1 MSKPQNWQKQ
11 VDTRKDR
18 RRGERGRS
26 VDPELLMYRP
36 EELLNP
42 ADLLKRFTES
52 AQGLLTSIAPE
63 NRPQQGE
70 IVAALRQGVLEAFR
84 TREEHLARLVECDLE
99 ARGSGSRMST
109 LKWQVSVRKA
119 LLGLGVRVVESPD
132 EREHFVVVEGE
143 GEGFEVVRPAYVDQA
158 TGKLILSG
166 QLRRVFRPGTQADGG
181 NGAQDATAKE
191 DQP

>member
-1 MSKPQNWQKQ
+1 MSKPKKWINQF
-11 VDTRKDR
+11 DSHKDR

-26 VDPELLMYRP
+26 IAPELLMYRP
-36 EELLNP
+36 DELLNP
-42 ADLLKRFTES
+42 ADLLKRFTETT
-52 AQGLLTSIAPE
+52 QGLLESIPVE
-63 NRPQQGE
+63 DRPKQGE

-119 LLGLGVRVVESPD
+119 LLGLGVRVIESPA
-132 EREHFVVVEGE
+132 ESEHFVVVEGE
-143 GEGFEVVRPAYVDQA
+143 GDGFEVVRPAYVDQA

-166 QLRRVFRPGTQADGG
+166 QLRRVYRPAGQPDGGTGTQDE
-181 NGAQDATAKE
+181 ATKE
-191 DQP
+191 EKA

>member
-1 MSKPQNWQKQ
+1 MSKPRNWINQP
-11 VDTRKDR
+11 DSPDR

-26 VDPELLMYRP
+26 IDPELLTYQP
-36 EELLNP
+36 HELLNP
-42 ADLLKRFTES
+42 ADVLKRFTES
-52 AQGLLTSIAPE
+52 AQALLESVPVE
-63 NRPQQGE
+63 SRPRQGE
-70 IVAALRQGVLEAFR
+70 ILAALRQGVLEAFR

-99 ARGSGSRMST
+99 ARGSGNRMST

-143 GEGFEVVRPAYVDQA
+143 GEEFEVVRPAYIDQA
-158 TGKLILSG
+158 TGKVILSG
-166 QLRRVFRPGTQADGG
+166 QLRRVLRRHTQPDDGTGTQ
-181 NGAQDATAKE
+181 DAVMKE